1 MRLLHLSDIHFKE
14 PDCLAPPTD
23 PERPYRTRLKT
34 DLVALCEEKTVD
46 AILISGDIAF
56 KGHPDEFAT
65 ADAWLK
71 ELASASGCRPDRIY
85 VVPGNHDV
93 DRSVCSRS
101 MAISNAQSAIANAPH
116 LRREGVL
123 RTQLKDGE
131 SGAALFKPL
140 AAYNAF
146 ASPLGCFVSPAQ
158 PYWFYNLDDLG
169 GGVTLRLHG
178 LTSTLISGMEGRDDL
193 PGRLY
198 LSPLQTVLDPEPD
211 VLNIVMSHHPP
222 RWFLDEHAVDDA
234 VNDRAP
240 LQFFGHEHRQRCILT
255 DSYMR
260 FSAGAVNPERHEP
273 DWKPGYNLID
283 IEVVGT
289 GEDRVVRVRA
299 HVRQLQ
305 KSPER
310 FIALTTKQ
318 GQDVWTQNILFPSHA
333 TRVVRPPEAQPTQA
347 AVAAPTAH
355 AAPVHI
361 ATPAEV
367 SMSSPS
373 TKGLVFRFWN
383 LPDSQKREIMFKLKL
398 ITQADLALSDE
409 ELYDHGLRLAA
420 KQGLLEALA
429 REIDAIQQQG

>member
-14 PDCLAPPTD
+14 PDCLDPATD
-23 PERPYRTRLKT
+23 PERPYRTRLKA
-34 DLVALCEEKTVD
+34 DLVALCAEKAVD
-46 AILISGDIAF
+46 AILVSGDIAF
-56 KGHPDEFAT
+56 KGHPAEFT
-65 ADAWLK
+65 VGDAWLK
-71 ELASASGCRPDRIY
+71 ELAAASGCRPDRIY

-93 DRSVCSRS
+93 DRSICRGS
-101 MAISNAQSAIANAPH
+101 MAISNAQAAIANAPH
-116 LRREGVL
+116 LKRETVL
-123 RTQLKDGE
+123 RAQLRDDE
-131 SGAALFKPL
+131 AGAALFKPL

-146 ASPLGCFVSPAQ
+146 ASPLGCFVSAAQ

-178 LTSTLISGMEGRDDL
+178 LTSTLISGLEDRDDQ

-211 VLNIVMSHHPP
+211 VINLVMSHHPP
-222 RWFLDEHAVDDA
+222 RWFLDEQAIDDA

-240 LQFFGHEHRQRCILT
+240 LQFFGHEHRQRCIPT
-255 DSYMR
+255 DGYMR

-273 DWKPGYNLID
+273 DWKPGYNVID
-283 IEVVGT
+283 IEVVGA
-289 GEDRVVRVRA
+289 GEERVVRVRA

-310 FIALTTKQ
+310 FIAVTTKQ
-318 GQDVWTQNILFPSHA
+318 GQDVWTQDILFPSHA
-333 TRVVRPPEAQPTQA
+333 THVVRPADTQPA
-347 AVAAPTAH
+347 PVVAAAPA
-355 AAPVHI
+355 APPAPVHV

-367 SMSSPS
+367 AMSSPS

-398 ITQADLALSDE
+398 ISQEDLTLSDE
-409 ELYDHGLRLAA
+409 ELYDRGLRLAA

-429 REIDAIQQQG
+429 HEVDALQQQG

>member
-14 PDCLAPPTD
+14 PDCLDPPTD
-23 PERPYRTRLKT
+23 PERPYRTRLKA
-34 DLVALCEEKTVD
+34 DLVAMCADKTVD
-46 AILISGDIAF
+46 AILVSGDIAF
-56 KGHPDEFAT
+56 KGHPAEFEV

-71 ELASASGCRPDRIY
+71 DLAAASGCRPDRIY

-93 DRSVCSRS
+93 DRSICLGST
-101 MAISNAQSAIANAPH
+101 AISNAQAAIASAPH
-116 LRREGVL
+116 LRRETVL
-123 RTQLKDGE
+123 RTQLRDGE

-146 ASPLGCFVSPAQ
+146 ASPLGCFVGPTQ

-178 LTSTLISGMEGRDDL
+178 LTSTLISGLEDRDAQ

-211 VLNIVMSHHPP
+211 VLNLVMSHHPP

-240 LQFFGHEHRQRCILT
+240 LQFFGHEHRQRCIPT
-255 DSYMR
+255 DGYMR

-273 DWKPGYNLID
+273 DWKPGYNIID
-283 IEVVGT
+283 IEVVGAGT
-289 GEDRVVRVRA
+289 ERVVRVRA

-305 KSPER
+305 KNPER

-318 GQDVWTQNILFPSHA
+318 GQDVWTQDILFPSHA
-333 TRVVRPPEAQPTQA
+333 THVVRPAEAQPAPA
-347 AVAAPTAH
+347 AT
-355 AAPVHI
+355 AAPVAPVHV

-367 SMSSPS
+367 AMSSPS

-383 LPDSQKREIMFKLKL
+383 LPDSQKREIMFRLKL
-398 ITQADLALSDE
+398 ITQEDLALSDE
-409 ELYDHGLRLAA
+409 ELYDRGLRLAA

-429 REIDAIQQQG
+429 REVDGLQQQG